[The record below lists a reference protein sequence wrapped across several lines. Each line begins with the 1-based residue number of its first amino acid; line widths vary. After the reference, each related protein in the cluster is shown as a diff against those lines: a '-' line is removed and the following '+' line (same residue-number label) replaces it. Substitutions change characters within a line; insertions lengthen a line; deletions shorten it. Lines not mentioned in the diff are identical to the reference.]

1 MRYRKQLVAAQ
12 LGVLDSHDVSRF
24 LSLCGGDERR
34 HRLAVL
40 FQMCFPGMP
49 SVFYGDELGVAG
61 VLEADYRS
69 PMPWQGGDAESLAF
83 YKRAIALRRTLA
95 PLQRGEFRALD
106 ARRGSGLFA
115 FAREYGGERVHGALH
130 CSERAENFAPAGE
143 KLGSEGLAGGK
154 IGPYGFAVSI
164 ERG

>member
-1 MRYRKQLVAAQ
+1 
-12 LGVLDSHDVSRF
+12 
-24 LSLCGGDERR
+24 
-34 HRLAVL
+34 
-40 FQMCFPGMP
+40 MCFPGMP

-115 FAREYGGERVHGALH
+115 FAREYGGERVNVALN

-143 KLGSEGLAGGK
+143 LLWSEGLAGGK